1 MEIDSHYHDIHSALL
16 ATFFSN
22 IEYAILVLEGYMM
35 ALIKQNE
42 CYYLCDSHAR
52 DSTNMSCENGT
63 AVVLKFD
70 NISCLEQHLYCLSLE
85 LELVPVQLID
95 LESKKQQLQKKKKC
109 CIRK

>member
-1 MEIDSHYHDIHSALL
+1 MCKLIHTISY
-16 ATFFSN
+16 FFSN

-52 DSTNMSCENGT
+52 DSTGMPCENGT
-63 AVVLKFD
+63 AVVMKFD
-70 NISCLEQHLYCLSLE
+70 NMSCFEQHLYCLSLE
-85 LELVPVQLID
+85 LHSNLFELVSVQLFD
-95 LESKKQQLQKKKKC
+95 LESKKEQLKKKKS